1 MQDPTKR
8 IMDDVIYTE
17 LDLIDEDSVDLYLD
31 TMSVWTD
38 DDHITQGSSTEND
51 DWRNSLLVK

>member
-31 TMSVWTD
+31 TMSVWTE
-38 DDHITQGSSTEND
+38 DDHITQASSTEND
-51 DWRNSLLVK
+51 D

>member
-31 TMSVWTD
+31 TMSVWTED
-38 DDHITQGSSTEND
+38 ETITQDSTSEND
-51 DWRNSLLVK
+51 D